1 MFKLNFENL
10 NFYRK
15 CRSEHIKLARCVHS
29 VVNFSYSRFDS
40 NRVLRDLSKSGRI
53 DEARQLFDE
62 ITDRDEFTWN
72 TMIAAYANSG
82 KLSEAK
88 RLFDETPYK
97 SCITWSSLISGYC
110 QCQRE
115 VEAFELFW
123 RMRFEGH
130 GPSQYT
136 LGSVLRLCSSMVLLQ
151 RGEQIHALG
160 FGEQVHGCVIRGGL
174 EANAYVQSAL
184 VSMYVKCRD
193 LNSGRSLLLNMSVDD
208 VVSWNSMIV
217 GCVRQGFEDEA
228 LSFFKQMH
236 AREMKID
243 AFTYPSVL
251 NCFTS
256 NMDMKNAKS
265 VHCLIIKTGFEAYK
279 LVNNALVDMYAKR
292 GSLGCAFMV
301 FNHMQD
307 KDVISWTSLVTGCAH
322 NGSSEEALKYFCD
335 MRIAGICPDQI
346 VVASILSACAELTL
360 LELGRQVHATF
371 LKFCLGSSLSVGFK
385 RKSKWLFD
393 MQTIANAINETSDND
408 ILAIESTGTDS
419 SIIIIKCQNGR

>member
-1 MFKLNFENL
+1 MFKLNFEIL
-10 NFYRK
+10 NFYHK
-15 CRSEHIKLARCVHS
+15 CRGEHVKLARCVHS
-29 VVNFSYSRFDS
+29 VVNFSDSRFHS

-62 ITDRDEFTWN
+62 ISDRDEFTWN

-110 QCQRE
+110 QCRRE

-151 RGEQIHALG
+151 RGEQIHGYAVKTCFDSNVFVVTGLVDMYAKCKCILEAEYLFKMMPDGKTHVTWTTMVTGYSQNGYGFKAIECFRDMRAEGVESNQYTFPCVLTACSSVSALG

-193 LNSGRSLLLNMSVDD
+193 LN
-208 VVSWNSMIV
+208 
-217 GCVRQGFEDEA
+217 
-228 LSFFKQMH
+228 K
-236 AREMKID
+236 K
-243 AFTYPSVL
+243 
-251 NCFTS
+251 
-256 NMDMKNAKS
+256 
-265 VHCLIIKTGFEAYK
+265 
-279 LVNNALVDMYAKR
+279 
-292 GSLGCAFMV
+292 
-301 FNHMQD
+301 
-307 KDVISWTSLVTGCAH
+307 
-322 NGSSEEALKYFCD
+322 
-335 MRIAGICPDQI
+335 
-346 VVASILSACAELTL
+346 
-360 LELGRQVHATF
+360 
-371 LKFCLGSSLSVGFK
+371 
-385 RKSKWLFD
+385 
-393 MQTIANAINETSDND
+393 
-408 ILAIESTGTDS
+408 
-419 SIIIIKCQNGR
+419 